1 MGAEV
6 AVLTGDLIGSSRAL
20 PAAIDQTFLVL
31 AEAAGRLS
39 DWHGAATRLTRFRGD
54 GWHCVLAR
62 PDLALRSCLYLM
74 AALRAAEAPLETRL
88 ALGFGAMTRAGSATL
103 ADADGPAFHR
113 SGRALDAMPRGRRFT
128 TADDGTPP
136 ALAAVVPLADWMTR
150 RWTVAQAE
158 AVRAMLTPPS
168 PTQRELAD
176 SLGLTQQ
183 SVSERLDAAGFWA
196 FSEALSV
203 LEEESRA

>member
-6 AVLTGDLIGSSRAL
+6 AVLTGDLIGSSRAV
-20 PAAIDQTFLVL
+20 PAAVDRTFQVL
-31 AEAAGRLS
+31 ADAAGRLGA
-39 DWHGAATRLTRFRGD
+39 WHGATTRLTRFRGD
-54 GWHCVLAR
+54 GWHCLLAR
-62 PDLALRSCLYLM
+62 PNLAFRSCLYLI

-88 ALGFGAMTRAGSATL
+88 ALGFGSMTRAGGATL

-128 TADDGTPP
+128 TADEATPA
-136 ALAAVVPLADWMTR
+136 ALTAVVPLADWVTR
-150 RWTVAQAE
+150 RWTLAQAE
-158 AVRAMLTPPS
+158 AVMAMLTPPS
-168 PTQRELAD
+168 PTQRELAE

-196 FSEALSV
+196 FAEALSV
-203 LEEESRA
+203 IEGESRA